1 MIKNDTFILGKKV
14 ALRALNESDVE
25 STNWY
30 GWFNDK
36 ETTAHMQKHYF
47 PNTKKD
53 QLRFLKSI
61 LDDKSKLQLGI
72 VDIESDCLVG
82 IVSLNNINH
91 INRNAEFSIVIGEK
105 KYRNLVFAEETVSLI
120 LDHAFNS
127 LNVYKVY
134 GGAVETLKP
143 WVIFLQKRFGFEIE
157 GFRKNHVFKNGK
169 YLDLINFY
177 ITSEMYNHKKEKK

>member
-14 ALRALNESDVE
+14 ALRALSESDVE

-47 PNTKKD
+47 PNTVQD

-61 LDDKSKLQLGI
+61 SGDKSKLQLGI
-72 VDIESDCLVG
+72 VDIESDMLVG

-91 INRNAEFSIVIGEK
+91 INRNAELYLLPWKRDEKGRLYLYSRRPAGYRRRHRRANQRQRFRAGTTVPAGQGRWPGTFS
-105 KYRNLVFAEETVSLI
+105 LS
-120 LDHAFNS
+120 
-127 LNVYKVY
+127 
-134 GGAVETLKP
+134 GG
-143 WVIFLQKRFGFEIE
+143 
-157 GFRKNHVFKNGK
+157 
-169 YLDLINFY
+169 
-177 ITSEMYNHKKEKK
+177 